1 MAKRNFTPAR
11 NSIRI
16 TAANSPSGFA
26 RRDSCLFIAILSLL
40 ARMGCERFKRFHVA
54 AIVSRTRRI
63 PIRHTFGCLRVHSAL
78 HKSLHIS
85 DNSP

>member
-16 TAANSPSGFA
+16 TAANSPSGIA
-26 RRDSCLFIAILSLL
+26 RRDCLVVHSSPSLL

-54 AIVSRTRRI
+54 PIVSRMRGI
-63 PIRHTFGCLRVHSAL
+63 
-78 HKSLHIS
+78 SLHLLR
-85 DNSP
+85 NWL